1 MRQSGSLFVA
11 LALCALALVATQ
23 ITNDFYLRVVFNIGV
38 YFIAASGLN
47 VLVGQT
53 GQKSLGH
60 AGLFAVGAY
69 TAALLTVNYG
79 VGPWAALLASAVTAG
94 VFGIVIALPALRV
107 RGPNLS
113 MVTIAFGIVIEK
125 IVSEWTDVFRGQEGI
140 YDVVPLQWQGVPLTA
155 QQWVIAV
162 FAIGLVVHLG
172 ISQLLSGRFGRGFQA
187 VNTSEIAAESVGISV
202 YRFKVLA
209 FVISAVTC
217 GIAGALMAQQNQYIN
232 SDFINFNL
240 SVFFLVLVLFGGP
253 SPMGSFLGAVCLT
266 LLDAFLAR
274 WPYIQHFVYGALLLV
289 SLLAMPQGLSGWIE
303 QGIRKWFPRKPD
315 ERSGEEWHAVK
326 RDDESAQKVILEAD
340 DLVKSFGGVMAT
352 RNISLQLQRHSI
364 TSLIGPNGAGKTTLL
379 NILSG
384 TIGCTSGRISF
395 DGREIQSMA
404 PHEIAHI
411 GIARTFQNLKLF
423 SGMTVLENV
432 IVGGYS
438 AQSSGLFANLFGAG
452 SVRREE
458 RDLRTEA
465 MAILRFVGLDHCA
478 DESAIGLPYG
488 LQRRLEIARAVASR
502 PSLLLLDEPA
512 AGLNPA
518 ETEQLMELIVRLHGQ
533 GITILLIEHHM
544 ELVMAISDHV
554 VVLDYGVKIA
564 DGIASDIQNDPSVIK
579 AYLGEPIPEM
589 ESEYDGPLAS
599 LTPG

>member
-1 MRQSGSLFVA
+1 M
-11 LALCALALVATQ
+11 
-23 ITNDFYLRVVFNIGV
+23 
-38 YFIAASGLN
+38 
-47 VLVGQT
+47 
-53 GQKSLGH
+53 
-60 AGLFAVGAY
+60 
-69 TAALLTVNYG
+69 
-79 VGPWAALLASAVTAG
+79 
-94 VFGIVIALPALRV
+94 
-107 RGPNLS
+107 
-113 MVTIAFGIVIEK
+113 
-125 IVSEWTDVFRGQEGI
+125 
-140 YDVVPLQWQGVPLTA
+140 
-155 QQWVIAV
+155 
-162 FAIGLVVHLG
+162 
-172 ISQLLSGRFGRGFQA
+172 
-187 VNTSEIAAESVGISV
+187 NTSEIAAESVGISV
-202 YRFKVLA
+202 YHFKVLA

-217 GIAGALMAQQNQYIN
+217 GMAGALVAQQNQYIN

-274 WPYIQHFVYGALLLV
+274 WPYIQHFVYGALLLI

-303 QGIRKWFPRKPD
+303 QGIRKWFPRKKD
-315 ERSGEEWHAVK
+315 ETSAEEWHPG
-326 RDDESAQKVILEAD
+326 RRGDEPGEKVILEAN

-352 RNISLQLQRHSI
+352 RNISLQINRHSI

-404 PHEIAHI
+404 PHEIARI

-438 AQSSGLFANLFGAG
+438 AQRSGFFANLFRLRSA
-452 SVRREE
+452 RREE
-458 RDLRTEA
+458 SDLRAEA
-465 MAILRFVGLDHCA
+465 MAILRFVNLGHCA
-478 DESAIGLPYG
+478 DESAVSLPYG
-488 LQRRLEIARAVASR
+488 LQRRLEIARAIASR
-502 PSLLLLDEPA
+502 PLLLLLDEPA
-512 AGLNPA
+512 AGLNLA
-518 ETEQLMELIVRLHGQ
+518 ETEQLMELIVRLHDE

-564 DGIASDIQNDPSVIK
+564 DGLPTDIQNDPSVIK
-579 AYLGEPIPEM
+579 AYLGEPIPEVDP
-589 ESEYDGPLAS
+589 EYDAPVSAMIAD
-599 LTPG
+599 

>member
-1 MRQSGSLFVA
+1 
-11 LALCALALVATQ
+11 
-23 ITNDFYLRVVFNIGV
+23 
-38 YFIAASGLN
+38 
-47 VLVGQT
+47 
-53 GQKSLGH
+53 
-60 AGLFAVGAY
+60 
-69 TAALLTVNYG
+69 
-79 VGPWAALLASAVTAG
+79 
-94 VFGIVIALPALRV
+94 
-107 RGPNLS
+107 
-113 MVTIAFGIVIEK
+113 
-125 IVSEWTDVFRGQEGI
+125 
-140 YDVVPLQWQGVPLTA
+140 
-155 QQWVIAV
+155 
-162 FAIGLVVHLG
+162 
-172 ISQLLSGRFGRGFQA
+172 
-187 VNTSEIAAESVGISV
+187 
-202 YRFKVLA
+202 
-209 FVISAVTC
+209 VTC
-217 GIAGALMAQQNQYIN
+217 GIAGALVAQQNQYIN

-303 QGIRKWFPRKPD
+303 QGVRKWFPRRRD
-315 ERSGEEWHAVK
+315 EKIAGEWRPVR
-326 RDDESAQKVILEAD
+326 RDDEADQKVILEAD
-340 DLVKSFGGVMAT
+340 NLVKSFGGVMAT
-352 RNISLQLQRHSI
+352 RSISLQLDRHSI

-384 TIGCTSGRISF
+384 TVGCTSGRILF
-395 DGREIQSMA
+395 NGREIQSLS
-404 PHEIAHI
+404 PHEIAHT

-438 AQSSGLFANLFGAG
+438 VQRSGFLANLFGLG
-452 SVRREE
+452 SARREE
-458 RDLRTEA
+458 RNLRAEA

-478 DESAIGLPYG
+478 HDSAVGLPYG

-502 PSLLLLDEPA
+502 PLLLLLDEPA

-518 ETEQLMELIVRLHGQ
+518 ETEQLMGLIERLHRQ

-564 DGIASDIQNDPSVIK
+564 DGIPADIQNDPSVIK
-579 AYLGEPIPEM
+579 AYLGEPVPEM
-589 ESEYDGPLAS
+589 ESEYDVPLAAP
-599 LTPG
+599 TPG